1 MQAEKCWNDDR
12 RIPLFKKR
20 RPERYTVDHAIQIIT
35 KYSDTYAKCSRQPLK
50 VRENASFLID
60 VKWFKN
66 WEDLKADM
74 NGVYDS
80 VLRCAVST
88 IEMDDSS
95 WTLLQKKKAPLTSR
109 NTYHLIQ
116 NSRRNK
122 AAPSLVRSLFLMK
135 DVKGN
140 TVENIC
146 LLQYHVSNE
155 KHGNSSFT
163 NPKPFYLVKKKH
175 AHRNER

>member
-1 MQAEKCWNDDR
+1 M
-12 RIPLFKKR
+12 
-20 RPERYTVDHAIQIIT
+20 
-35 KYSDTYAKCSRQPLK
+35 YAKCSRQPLK

-66 WEDLKADM
+66 WEDLKSDM
-74 NGVYDS
+74 NGVYDG
-80 VLRCAVST
+80 VLRCAVWT
-88 IEMDDSS
+88 TEMNNGS

-122 AAPSLVRSLFLMK
+122 AALSLVRSTFLLK

-140 TVENIC
+140 LIENVC

-155 KHGNSSFT
+155 EGR
-163 NPKPFYLVKKKH
+163 VDDV
-175 AHRNER
+175 